1 MVQERTKLVLFTD
14 SKSQTSFRLVP
25 KWVILNGVMVLFL
38 RYYTE
43 CVTFES

>member
-1 MVQERTKLVLFTD
+1 MVQERAKLVLFTN
-14 SKSQTSFRLVP
+14 SKSQTSFPLVP
-25 KWVILNGVMVLFL
+25 KLVSLNGAMALFL